1 MADVVL
7 DIVDFRERYFVNSPA
22 QLFEIEG
29 GESEFKSRRDEIS
42 EIDNGVNPVDPKS
55 TGTEAAVSKD

>member
-1 MADVVL
+1 M
-7 DIVDFRERYFVNSPA
+7 PA

-29 GESEFKSRRDEIS
+29 GEAEFKSRRDEIS

>member
-1 MADVVL
+1 M
-7 DIVDFRERYFVNSPA
+7 PA

-29 GESEFKSRRDEIS
+29 GEAEFKSRRDAIS
-42 EIDNGVNPVDPKS
+42 EIDNGVNPVDPKR